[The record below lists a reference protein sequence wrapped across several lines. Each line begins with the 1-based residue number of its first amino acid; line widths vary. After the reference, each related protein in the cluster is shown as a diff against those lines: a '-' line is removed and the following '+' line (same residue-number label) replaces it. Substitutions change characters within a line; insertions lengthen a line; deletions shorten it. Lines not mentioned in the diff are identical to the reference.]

1 MDLVGA
7 WLRQLLR
14 AGTAAAI
21 VPVALV
27 AALLVIALGS
37 GGLGGLG
44 SLGQLVAGPAVPEID
59 AASPSVAENVR
70 VAPAAPGGSD
80 RARAR
85 VAASTGRAS
94 GGRAPASAPG
104 RRAEPRSGTQI
115 APTPGSSGVT
125 APSAPSAPSAPVAP
139 PLAAGTSSPPPPPPP
154 PAAGTQRPPELGAVL
169 GSTVNGVVGG
179 VQTLID
185 ELGQALGLK
194 PRAR

>member
-1 MDLVGA
+1 MDFVGA

-21 VPVALV
+21 VPVALL
-27 AALLVIALGS
+27 AALLVIGLGS

-59 AASPSVAENVR
+59 AASPSAAENVR

-80 RARAR
+80 RARTR
-85 VAASTGRAS
+85 VATSTGRAS

-104 RRAEPRSGTQI
+104 RSAEQRSGRQI
-115 APTPGSSGVT
+115 APTPGSSSVT
-125 APSAPSAPSAPVAP
+125 APSAPVAP
-139 PLAAGTSSPPPPPPP
+139 PLAAGASLPPPPPPP
-154 PAAGTQRPPELGAVL
+154 PPPAGTQRPPELGEVL
-169 GSTVNGVVGG
+169 GSTVNGVVVG

-185 ELGQALGLK
+185 ELVQALGLK

>member
-21 VPVALV
+21 VPVALL

-59 AASPSVAENVR
+59 ATRPSAAENVR
-70 VAPAAPGGSD
+70 VAPAAPGASD

-85 VAASTGRAS
+85 VPASTGRGS
-94 GGRAPASAPG
+94 GGRAPGP
-104 RRAEPRSGTQI
+104 RAEQASGRQI
-115 APTPGSSGVT
+115 APRAGSSSVT
-125 APSAPSAPSAPVAP
+125 APSAPDAPRLAPGA
-139 PLAAGTSSPPPPPPP
+139 SPPPPPPP
-154 PAAGTQRPPELGAVL
+154 PPSGGTQRSPGLGEVL
-169 GSTVNGVVGG
+169 GSTVNGVVVG
-179 VQTLID
+179 VETLID
-185 ELGQALGLK
+185 QLSRALGLK

>member
-21 VPVALV
+21 VPVALL

-59 AASPSVAENVR
+59 ATRPSAAENVR
-70 VAPAAPGGSD
+70 VAPAAPGASD

-85 VAASTGRAS
+85 VPASTGRGS
-94 GGRAPASAPG
+94 GGRAPGP
-104 RRAEPRSGTQI
+104 RAEQASGRQI
-115 APTPGSSGVT
+115 APRAGSSSVT
-125 APSAPSAPSAPVAP
+125 APSAPDAP
-139 PLAAGTSSPPPPPPP
+139 PLAPGASPPPAPPPSG
-154 PAAGTQRPPELGAVL
+154 GTQRSPGLGEVL
-169 GSTVNGVVGG
+169 DSTVNGVVVG
-179 VQTLID
+179 VETLID
-185 ELGQALGLK
+185 QLSRALGLK